1 MLLITNIIL
10 ISLLS
15 THLREKKKKP
25 RGCTTS
31 NSCKVAIAEQI

>member
-15 THLREKKKKP
+15 THLREKKKNQ
-25 RGCTTS
+25 GD
-31 NSCKVAIAEQI
+31 VQLQIAVK